1 MKTANN
7 MMMSENTQKIH
18 IRNKNQINEIDLWEM
33 KRWLQRGDISLLA
46 KEHKIST
53 TTAYHVLAGINRNF
67 AFLIA
72 AFEKANENA
81 QKVRMLND
89 QLRESTRDIRP

>member
-1 MKTANN
+1 MK
-7 MMMSENTQKIH
+7 SICG
-18 IRNKNQINEIDLWEM
+18 EM
-33 KRWLQRGDISLLA
+33 KKWLQRGDIAALA
-46 KEHKIST
+46 KQHKIST
-53 TTAYHVLAGINRNF
+53 TTAYHVLTGINRNF

-89 QLRESTRDIRP
+89 QLHESTKDIRP